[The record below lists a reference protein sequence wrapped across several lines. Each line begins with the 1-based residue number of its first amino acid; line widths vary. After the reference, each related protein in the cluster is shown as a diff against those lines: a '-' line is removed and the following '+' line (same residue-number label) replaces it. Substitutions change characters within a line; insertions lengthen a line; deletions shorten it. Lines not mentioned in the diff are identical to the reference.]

1 MAVGVLRYLRERKI
15 RVPQEIS
22 VTGFDNLKLAD
33 FVSPALTTVHIPR
46 ERIGQLA
53 FERLVP
59 GEKKLKSF
67 GRELWIDPELV
78 VRESTAP
85 AKDS

>member
-1 MAVGVLRYLRERKI
+1 
-15 RVPQEIS
+15 

-33 FVSPALTTVHIPR
+33 FVSPTLTTVHIPR
-46 ERIGQLA
+46 ERIGQLT

-59 GEKKLKSF
+59 DEKKANSF

-78 VRESTAP
+78 VRDSTGP
-85 AKDS
+85 ATDS